1 MCVCECVVCVC
12 VYMVY
17 VCDMSMCMVRVC
29 ALAKVQEQ
37 KSEDNI
43 GQSVLTFYQVIK

>member
-1 MCVCECVVCVC
+1 MCVCVCM
-12 VYMVY
+12 VYM
-17 VCDMSMCMVRVC
+17 CDMSMCMVHVC
-29 ALAKVQEQ
+29 APAKVQEQ